1 MTDEKKI
8 TISVSEREYGYI
20 MRALKARAL
29 YWRSPEK
36 RNSVEEARDITHAYE
51 ALAKKI
57 EEQVKEKEA

>member
-1 MTDEKKI
+1 
-8 TISVSEREYGYI
+8 

-36 RNSVEEARDITHAYE
+36 RNIVEEARDITHAYE